1 MANFF
6 KKPAVKAQH
15 SKNGFDMS
23 RRRQMTLPCGML
35 LPVFQDFAY
44 SGDSYKLN
52 SNVLIRTE
60 AVETAALVRLQAHVD
75 HFFVPMNNMYSL
87 WCETFF
93 RTNDIESS
101 IYDQDYVRSGVNLPV
116 CDVSKFL
123 NAPLEQP
130 QFGLKSADNQS
141 FYGYCDEMGVPKLRN
156 FRRLW
161 DLFGYGSITTTK
173 PGITS
178 DYTFLPYF
186 AYHKIF
192 YSFYNDGNWF
202 LNRPELYNFDKFYKN
217 HPTPDD
223 YFDVLTTIHY
233 RPFEKDYFTNV
244 FPQPLFGYG
253 FANAIQGSFMSG
265 YSNNVDDD
273 FPAFIRRMINPE
285 GIVPSNNDLP
295 YKGVAQQPGS
305 DTMTPNINMSDG
317 RDAYSNSIGLREFG
331 DMGSDN
337 NLYPLSTLNTADLRT
352 MFALD
357 KMLRVTALSGN
368 HYEEQVLAHFGY
380 DMPKGISKEAY
391 YIGSQHM
398 DINIGEVVA
407 TATTDPTNDKAGMT
421 LGDIAGKGF
430 GRSDNNGDLDFT
442 CPCDGIIMSIISISA
457 KPMYASQ
464 GCEVQ
469 NRYRDSMDFFH
480 PEFDNLGMQPMFG
493 MFTGVN
499 GLPNSENVF
508 GWTYRY
514 AESKTSFD
522 VVNESFWDTFRE
534 SWTCYKQSGLPND
547 IGNSTDPFYL
557 FFVSPQYTNTIFL
570 MDFLKYDSVPN
581 DAGGVNPFT
590 IDCNGIFNKY
600 FNEYPELTS
609 QQTYGRDNF
618 IADIFIKAYK
628 SSIMSVHSLPKML

>member
-75 HFFVPMNNMYSL
+75 HFFVPMNNMFSL

-101 IYDQDYVRSGVNLPV
+101 IFDQDYVRSGVNLPV
-116 CDVSKFL
+116 CDVSSLL
-123 NAPLEQP
+123 NSPLTYSG
-130 QFGLKSADNQS
+130 FGLKSADNQS

-161 DLFGYGSITTTK
+161 DLFGYGSITSTK

-178 DYTFLPYF
+178 AYTFLPYF

-202 LNRPELYNFDKFYKN
+202 LNRPELYNFDKFYKTT
-217 HPTPDD
+217 PTVDD
-223 YFDVLTTIHY
+223 YFDVLTTVHY

-253 FANAIQGSFMSG
+253 FANAIQGSFVG
-265 YSNNVDDD
+265 GFTEKQD
-273 FPAFIRRMINPE
+273 FGTMLRNMINPE
-285 GIVPSNNDLP
+285 GIRTDNLGDYGIQPSV
-295 YKGVAQQPGS
+295 GQTPGS
-305 DTMTPNINMSDG
+305 DSVDPSYGQNGRVASSNAVAFRDFYRSNDDPYFHDINS
-317 RDAYSNSIGLREFG
+317 F
-331 DMGSDN
+331 
-337 NLYPLSTLNTADLRT
+337 NTADLRT

-442 CPCDGIIMSIISISA
+442 CPCDGIVMSILSISA

-522 VVNESFWDTFRE
+522 VVNESFWDTYRE
-534 SWTCYKQSGLPND
+534 SWTCYKQSGLPAD

-557 FFVSPQYTNTIFL
+557 FYVSPQYTNTIFL
-570 MDFLKYDSVPN
+570 MDFLKYDSEPT
-581 DAGGVNPFT
+581 DAGGVNPFR
-590 IDCNGIFNKY
+590 IDCKGIFNKY
-600 FNEYPELTS
+600 FNLYPELTS
-609 QQTYGRDNF
+609 QQTYNRDNF
-618 IADIFIKAYK
+618 ITDIFIKAYK